1 MNNLSLLL
9 LVVIS
14 AGIAVPSTSAAKQ
27 ELHLATV
34 TKATPVERVK
44 PRYPKSAALRGGE
57 GWVKLSY
64 IVNEDGSVSSP
75 IVEDSSGQRAF
86 ERQSLRAIKKWRYQ
100 PAKSNGTA
108 IKQCKNSV
116 MMSFRLSESPLG
128 ASKRFIFSYREASEL
143 LDEGNLK
150 AAQEKIDKIL
160 ERERWNLYEETFVN
174 LLQSRYY
181 QLTKQPE
188 QQLRALKGI
197 IWHGK
202 KVVEEEIY
210 AQSLT
215 KSIFLQAQLQQ
226 FKGALNDYDLLEQL
240 PEQEQF
246 KTAAA
251 PVVEKIK
258 AVVADA
264 DRLLITEVKVTERA
278 SWTHQLIR
286 NAFTL
291 SGINGE
297 LHNLEVRCENKY
309 SSFTIKEQV
318 QWTIPKSWG
327 ECSVV
332 VFGEPNSQFRLA
344 EVKAEAS

>member
-1 MNNLSLLL
+1 MNTKSFILPVAISIGLSM
-9 LVVIS
+9 
-14 AGIAVPSTSAAKQ
+14 PSAAAPKQ
-27 ELHLATV
+27 ELHLVTV
-34 TKATPVERVK
+34 TKATPIDRVK
-44 PRYPKSAALRGGE
+44 PRYPKTAALKGGE

-86 ERQSLRAIKKWRYQ
+86 ERESLRTVKRWRYE
-100 PAKSNGTA
+100 PAVSNGKA

-116 MMSFRLSESPLG
+116 MMSFRLDDSPQG
-128 ASKRFIFSYREASEL
+128 ASKPFIYSYRKASEF
-143 LDEGNLK
+143 LDEGKLK
-150 AAQEKIDKIL
+150 AAKEKIDKLI
-160 ERERWNLYEETFVN
+160 ERKRWNLYEETYFN

-197 IWHGK
+197 IWHGQE
-202 KVVEEEIY
+202 VIGDEAY
-210 AQSLT
+210 AQSLA
-215 KSIFLQAQLQQ
+215 KSIVLQAQLQK
-226 FKGALNDYDLLEQL
+226 FKGALNDFDSLKQMTEQ
-240 PEQEQF
+240 QKF
-246 KTAAA
+246 IDATA
-251 PVVEKIK
+251 PTVEKIE
-258 AVVADA
+258 AVVADPE
-264 DRLLITEVKVTERA
+264 RLLVTDAKVNERA

-291 SGINGE
+291 SEINGE

-344 EVKAEAS
+344 EIKAQAG

>member
-1 MNNLSLLL
+1 M
-9 LVVIS
+9 
-14 AGIAVPSTSAAKQ
+14 PSTAAPTQ

-34 TKATPVERVK
+34 TKATPVERKK
-44 PRYPKSAALRGGE
+44 PRYPKSVALRGGE
-57 GWVKLSY
+57 GWVKLSF

-86 ERQSLRAIKKWRYQ
+86 ERESLRAIKKWRYQ
-100 PAKSNGTA
+100 PAVSNGQT

-116 MMSFRLSESPLG
+116 MMSFRLSDSPQG
-128 ASKRFIFSYREASEL
+128 ASRRFIFSYREITEL
-143 LDEGNLK
+143 LNNNELNIAK
-150 AAQEKIDKIL
+150 EKIDKL
-160 ERERWNLYEETFVN
+160 AERKRWNMYEEAYYN
-174 LLQSRYY
+174 LLKSHYY

-197 IWHGK
+197 IWHGRK
-202 KVVEEEIY
+202 ALEKDAY

-215 KSIFLQAQLQQ
+215 KSVILQAQLQQ
-226 FKGALNDYDLLEQL
+226 FKGALRDFDTLQNMED
-240 PEQEQF
+240 QERF
-246 KTAAA
+246 IAAVA
-251 PVVEKIK
+251 PTVDKIK
-258 AVVADA
+258 AIVADP
-264 DRLLITEVKVTERA
+264 DKILFTDGKVNERA
-278 SWTHQLIR
+278 SWTHQLLR

-291 SGINGE
+291 SDINGK
-297 LHNLEVRCENKY
+297 LHNLEVRCDNQF
-309 SSFTIKEQV
+309 SSFAIEEQV